1 MDFIEVIDSS
11 NGRSIS
17 FLLSSI
23 EIFYPIVKLEK
34 GDSNYILEEVEC
46 GTEILLKGGRKIE
59 TSMLYVEFKE
69 RVLIS

>member
-1 MDFIEVIDSS
+1 MNFIEVIDSS

-17 FLLSSI
+17 LLLSSI
-23 EIFYPIVKLEK
+23 EIFYPIVKFER
-34 GDSNYILEEVEC
+34 GDSNYILEEVAC
-46 GTEILLKGGRKIE
+46 GTEILLKSGRKIE

>member
-17 FLLSSI
+17 FIMSSI

-34 GDSNYILEEVEC
+34 GDSIVLEEVEC

>member
-1 MDFIEVIDSS
+1 MKFIEVVDNS

-17 FLLSSI
+17 ISLSMI
-23 EIFYPIVKLEK
+23 ETFFPIVKFEK
-34 GDSNYILEEVEC
+34 GDSIVLEEVEC

-69 RVLIS
+69 RVLIN